1 MRVLPAERKEWD
13 VVLAGTCGPLPTEG
27 AITNLHILRSWEA
40 DIRVPAPQYHNLRH
54 NFRHIL
60 LEPPRF
66 YKIMRHPCR
75 PFSLCW
81 ECITGPVSPGE
92 SSESGAVR
100 LASETIGLNLD
111 REKGA
116 LIASMFGHDAVIDA
130 WLFVEET
137 DISSLTLNNEEAV
150 DARWMLPFEIRRLYR
165 DGRLVPEL
173 SYHDRVFSYIRPGSV
188 F

>member
-1 MRVLPAERKEWD
+1 MDAPNGSGRGTGNRRAAARGFGKLVINVWIKNG
-13 VVLAGTCGPLPTEG
+13 AGEYLM
-27 AITNLHILRSWEA
+27 L
-40 DIRVPAPQYHNLRH
+40 
-54 NFRHIL
+54 
-60 LEPPRF
+60 
-66 YKIMRHPCR
+66 KRHPCR

-150 DARWMLPFEIRRLYR
+150 DARWMLPFEIRKLYR